1 MKVIEWIANNLIR
14 QMVTIDESKFG
25 VVPGRGT
32 SDAIFVNR
40 QLQEKYFTV
49 GRLIWPL
56 LESEKVFDRVQK
68 AICWAMRTLVL

>member
-1 MKVIEWIANNLIR
+1 MKVIKWIADNLIR
-14 QMVTIDESKFG
+14 QMMTIDKSQFG

-32 SDAIFVNR
+32 SDAIFVIH

-56 LESEKVFDRVQK
+56 WSQRRCLTEFRKRSGGQ
-68 AICWAMRTLVL
+68 

>member
-1 MKVIEWIANNLIR
+1 MKVIEWIADNLTR
-14 QMVTIDESKFG
+14 QMVTIDESQFG

-32 SDAIFVNR
+32 SDAICVIR

-56 LESEKVFDRVQK
+56 GSQRGV
-68 AICWAMRTLVL
+68 

>member
-1 MKVIEWIANNLIR
+1 MKVIKWIADNLIR
-14 QMVTIDESKFG
+14 QMVTIDESQFG

-32 SDAIFVNR
+32 ADANFVIR

-56 LESEKVFDRVQK
+56 WSLRRCLTELRKRSGGQ
-68 AICWAMRTLVL
+68 